1 MPELPEVE
9 LISRSL
15 DTLARGRTISS
26 AELHRQRLAPDIT
39 VDGFAAALQNTK
51 INFVHRRGK
60 HILFDLG
67 NAKTLIVHLRMSGRF
82 SLLTA
87 NREDPKFTHAVFY
100 FEDETRLVFDD
111 QRHFGLMKIV
121 ATPEL
126 HEAKELKKLAP
137 EPFSDEFSVQYL
149 RKALKTSK
157 RSLKEFLIDQTK
169 VCGLGNIYACEAM
182 FAARVH
188 PETPAN
194 KISAKKVG
202 PLYDSI
208 RAVLR
213 LAIEHAGDL
222 TVDPENLEGG
232 YFSVGDETVWYVY
245 DREKEPCRNCKTP
258 VLRLKQGGRSTYFCR
273 KCQMRKP
280 ARSKGSRGASD
291 TAGSG

>member
-15 DTLARGRTISS
+15 HSLVNGRTISS
-26 AELHRQRLAPDIT
+26 AELRRQRLAPDIT
-39 VDGFAAALQNTK
+39 PDGFAAALQNAK

-60 HILFDLG
+60 HILFDL
-67 NAKTLIVHLRMSGRF
+67 ADEKTLIVHLRMSGRF
-82 SLLTA
+82 SLLTS
-87 NREDPKFTHAVFY
+87 NREDPKFTHAVLY

-121 ATPEL
+121 STPEL
-126 HEAKELKKLAP
+126 HKAKELKKLAP
-137 EPFSDEFSVQYL
+137 EPFSDEFSPEYL
-149 RKALKTSK
+149 RNTLMTSK

-182 FAARVH
+182 FAAGVH

-194 KISAKKVG
+194 KLSAKKIP

-208 RAVLR
+208 RAVLE
-213 LAIEHAGDL
+213 LAISHAGDL
-222 TVDPENLEGG
+222 KVDPENLEGG
-232 YFSVGDETVWYVY
+232 YFSVGDDTVWYVY

-258 VLRLKQGGRSTYFCR
+258 VVRLKQGGRSTYFCR
-273 KCQMRKP
+273 RCQRK
-280 ARSKGSRGASD
+280 
-291 TAGSG
+291 